1 VASLPGEVGMD
12 KRLTE
17 QQRQAVEALL
27 AGWSVREVARLVGV
41 HRNTIYHWLKQ
52 PAFQEALAR
61 AEAEASTDPALQAL
75 RAAAGLVRGLRVSGD
90 GEQRG
95 GSNSAANP

>member
-1 VASLPGEVGMD
+1 MD

-41 HRNTIYHWLKQ
+41 HRNTVYYWLKQ
-52 PAFQEALAR
+52 PAFQEALR
-61 AEAEASTDPALQAL
+61 EASADPALQAL
-75 RAAAGLVRGLRVSGD
+75 RAAVGLAKGLRVED

-95 GSNSAANP
+95 AKP